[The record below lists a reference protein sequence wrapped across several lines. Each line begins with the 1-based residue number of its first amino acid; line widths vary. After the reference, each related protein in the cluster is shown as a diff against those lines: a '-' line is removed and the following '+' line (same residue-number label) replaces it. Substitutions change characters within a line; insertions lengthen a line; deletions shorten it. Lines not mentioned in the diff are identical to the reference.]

1 MCCNFFIQA
10 NKNKKIMST
19 AGKRKVQA
27 VKDKHNDA
35 DDMQHKGKEKKSK
48 KIQPHNLMIVFWIIV
63 FCYFN
68 FVNYILFCALKF

>member
-1 MCCNFFIQA
+1 
-10 NKNKKIMST
+10 MST

-48 KIQPHNLMIVFWIIV
+48 KI
-63 FCYFN
+63 
-68 FVNYILFCALKF
+68 

>member
-1 MCCNFFIQA
+1 MCFNFFIQA

-35 DDMQHKGKEKKSK
+35 DDMQHKGKEKKNPRRFS
-48 KIQPHNLMIVFWIIV
+48 HTT
-63 FCYFN
+63 
-68 FVNYILFCALKF
+68 